1 MMVSQNNLFL
11 VPSRSPSLRFP
22 APPRKLQSP
31 YIAFADE
38 KKKTKKEL
46 SFYDCMRPVYISTRI
61 FGLSPFVPIYDS
73 SGNVLGARVRIF
85 DAVWFVGAIA
95 INLGLSFLMFM
106 TIRPP
111 DVTESSVLFISGQ
124 IFSIFNFIMIPL
136 SIVLD
141 MVNRNR
147 LIASLRDLMAFDK
160 NVRKYRFS

>member
-1 MMVSQNNLFL
+1 
-11 VPSRSPSLRFP
+11 
-22 APPRKLQSP
+22 
-31 YIAFADE
+31 
-38 KKKTKKEL
+38 
-46 SFYDCMRPVYISTRI
+46 MRPVYISTRI

-73 SGNVLGARVRIF
+73 NGNVLGARVRIF

-95 INLGLSFLMFM
+95 INLGLSFLMFT